1 MSLQE
6 IFTVALIGLALCS
19 CSTVRSLQP
28 ADDAQGRGTSYYL
41 PMQVAR
47 ITVER
52 KRVPPEEFMK
62 AKKKEADELAKAASA
77 AAKLKA
83 QEVKQLEEKLKG
95 LDGKPDA
102 QKDVQKQL
110 DIANAELAAL
120 KKAETAA
127 NGVVAVAAGEISKG
141 NFGELVDAI
150 TIAIDPSIPDRRH
163 RYVIDLNHNMLSDD
177 DWSIKTTPAGFLSTT
192 DVKSTDKFPEIV
204 VELARL
210 AGQVSAEMVTAQA
223 WKNPSP
229 SVSDDDA
236 EPYDINEP
244 FKFERTFDPTAS
256 LGDVH
261 LTVSRKAC
269 LTQGF
274 SSLVDINKC
283 LLALGVTLQVQV
295 TAIQGGNNALPPA
308 VSEMLK
314 AATSEE
320 QRTAILAAHRA
331 TIAAGQKAALERR
344 NTLATNKTCDDG
356 DSEVAC
362 VDGLVYRRPQ
372 PYAISVMTCLEKK
385 CSIDAKKG
393 WVVAQ
398 SYTAS
403 LTNASPLEVMPY
415 PRAAFVT
422 TQNTIEFQEGVPVSV
437 RATRPSEVLEGVR
450 IPGRALAGFG
460 EALTQASPINVRYD
474 NRGRDA
480 AQAEAAYYEAQTK
493 ALQARLAYEKA
504 QRDAD
509 ALKPEGK

>member
-1 MSLQE
+1 MSLQK
-6 IFTVALIGLALCS
+6 IFTVAFVGLALCS
-19 CSTVRSLQP
+19 CSTVRSLQH

-41 PMQVAR
+41 PMQIAR

-52 KRVPPEEFMK
+52 KRVPPKDFMA
-62 AKKKEADELAKAASA
+62 AKKKEAEELAKTASA

-83 QEVKQLEEKLKG
+83 EEVADLEKTLKELEGTPNATEAKEKVETQLK
-95 LDGKPDA
+95 
-102 QKDVQKQL
+102 
-110 DIANAELAAL
+110 IAKADLAKL
-120 KKAETAA
+120 KKAETSAK
-127 NGVVAVAAGEISKG
+127 GVVAIAETEISKG
-141 NFGELVDAI
+141 NFGELMDAI

-163 RYVIDLNHNMLSDD
+163 RYLIDLNHNMLSDD
-177 DWSIKTTPAGFLSTT
+177 DWSIKTTPTGFLSTT

-210 AGQVSAEMVTAQA
+210 AG
-223 WKNPSP
+223 
-229 SVSDDDA
+229 SVSGMLLNTVNESIDQGSGDA
-236 EPYDINEP
+236 KPYEIKEP
-244 FKFERTFDPTAS
+244 FKFERTFDPTAY
-256 LGDVH
+256 LGDVNPV
-261 LTVSRKAC
+261 VSRGAC

-283 LLALGVTLQVQV
+283 LLALGVNLQVQV
-295 TAIQGGNNALPPA
+295 AAIRGGGSLSADDLKKETTAFQSRNI
-308 VSEMLK
+308 LK
-314 AATSEE
+314 SS
-320 QRTAILAAHRA
+320 
-331 TIAAGQKAALERR
+331 K
-344 NTLATNKTCDDG
+344 KCDDG
-356 DSEVAC
+356 DTEVPC

-372 PYAISVMTCLEKK
+372 PYAISVMTCLQKECSLDIKK
-385 CSIDAKKG
+385 QGG

-437 RATRPSEVLEGVR
+437 RATRPSEILEGVR

-480 AQAEAAYYEAQTK
+480 AQAEAAYYDAQTK

-509 ALKPEGK
+509 ALKPDGK